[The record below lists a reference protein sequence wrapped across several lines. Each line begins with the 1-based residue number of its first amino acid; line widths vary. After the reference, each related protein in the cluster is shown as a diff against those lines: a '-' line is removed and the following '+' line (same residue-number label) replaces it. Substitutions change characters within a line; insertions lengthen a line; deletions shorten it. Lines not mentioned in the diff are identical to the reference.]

1 MTATVHPGSPRHR
14 RFRGV
19 ADTLEVS
26 YDEFC
31 GALAAK
37 DLQPLWT
44 QAARLMPNEPIP
56 RTLPWLWKWTTVLP
70 LAERAGELIAIGRG
84 GERRVLALA
93 NPGLGGL
100 PYTSSTLWGAYQYLG
115 AHESAPAHRHTP
127 SALRFVIEGTGV
139 WTTVEGDAC
148 DMSPGDLVL
157 TPSWTWHDH
166 SNPTDAPMVWFDGLD
181 LPLAASLEAVF
192 FEPYP
197 ELMQKSAPDH
207 NSSERLFGGRAVKP
221 LGEPASPRHSPL
233 FIYRYRDT
241 DEALE
246 ALLKARGGPAA
257 SIEFI
262 NPSNGSPAMP
272 TLGCEMHRL
281 VPGQRTPARRKVG
294 SSVYVTFKGRGLT
307 VINGERFDW
316 ERGDAFVTPSW
327 ATVEHEALE
336 PADLFAVTDRPVLE
350 ALHLYREET
359 LTTPQEATR
368 NFQPK

>member
-1 MTATVHPGSPRHR
+1 MATHAR
-14 RFRGV
+14 
-19 ADTLEVS
+19 DTLEVG

-44 QAARLMPNEPIP
+44 QAAKLMPPEPIP
-56 RTLPWLWKWTTVLP
+56 RTLPWLWRWSTVLP
-70 LAERAGELIAIGRG
+70 LARRAGELITIERG

-115 AHESAPAHRHTP
+115 PHESAPAHRHTP
-127 SALRFVIEGTGV
+127 SALRFVVEGTGV
-139 WTTVEGDAC
+139 WTTVDGDAC

-157 TPSWTWHDH
+157 TPSWSWHDH

-197 ELMQKSAPDH
+197 ELMQPAGPDH
-207 NSSERLFGGRAVKP
+207 NASARLFGGRGVRP
-221 LGEPASPRHSPL
+221 LGERPNPRHSPL
-233 FIYRYRDT
+233 LVYRYEDT
-241 DEALE
+241 DAALDE
-246 ALLKARGGPAA
+246 LLRARGGAEA
-257 SIEFI
+257 SIEFV
-262 NPSNGSPAMP
+262 NPSTGTSAMP

-281 VPGQRTPARRKVG
+281 VAGRRTPPRRRVG
-294 SSVYVTFKGRGLT
+294 SSVFVVFGGAGHS
-307 VINGERFDW
+307 VIGGERFDW
-316 ERGDAFVTPSW
+316 QRGDVFVVPSW
-327 ATVEHEALE
+327 AAVEHEAAE

-359 LTTPQEATR
+359 LERPQEVRGT
-368 NFQPK
+368 FVPK

>member
-1 MTATVHPGSPRHR
+1 MATQ
-14 RFRGV
+14 
-19 ADTLEVS
+19 ADDTLEVG

-44 QAARLMPNEPIP
+44 QAARLMPREPIP
-56 RTLPWLWKWTTVLP
+56 RTLPWLWRWATVLP
-70 LAERAGELIAIGRG
+70 LARRAGELITIERG

-115 AHESAPAHRHTP
+115 PRESAPAHRHTP
-127 SALRFVIEGTGV
+127 SALRFVVEGSGV
-139 WTTVEGDAC
+139 WTTVDGDAC

-197 ELMQKSAPDH
+197 ELMQAVETEH
-207 NSSERLFGGRAVKP
+207 NASERLFGGRATRP

-233 FIYRYRDT
+233 LVYRYRDT
-241 DEALE
+241 DQALD
-246 ALLKARGGPAA
+246 ALVRARGGPSA
-257 SIEFI
+257 SVEFV
-262 NPSNGSPAMP
+262 NPSNGAAAMP

-281 VPGQRTPARRKVG
+281 LPGRRTPPKRKVG
-294 SSVYVTFKGRGLT
+294 SSVYVVFAGAGRS
-307 VINGERFDW
+307 VIAGERFDW
-316 ERGDAFVTPSW
+316 ERGDVFVTPSW
-327 ATVEHEALE
+327 AAVEHEAAE
-336 PADLFAVTDRPVLE
+336 QADLFAVTDRPVLE

-359 LTTPQEATR
+359 AERPQEVVRTFA
-368 NFQPK
+368 PK

>member
-1 MTATVHPGSPRHR
+1 MTAADHPGSSRDR

-19 ADTLEVS
+19 GDTLEVS

-44 QAARLMPNEPIP
+44 QAAKLMPSEPIP
-56 RTLPWLWKWTTVLP
+56 HTLPWLWKWTTVLP
-70 LAERAGELIAIGRG
+70 LAKRAGELIAIGRG

-139 WTTVEGDAC
+139 WTTVDGDAC
-148 DMSPGDLVL
+148 NMSPGDLVL

-246 ALLKARGGPAA
+246 ALLKERGGPAA
-257 SIEFI
+257 SIEFV
-262 NPSNGSPAMP
+262 NPTNGSSAMP

-281 VPGQRTPARRKVG
+281 APGQRTPPRRKVG
-294 SSVYVTFKGRGLT
+294 SSVYVTFKGRGFT
-307 VINGERFDW
+307 VVNGERFDW

-327 ATVEHEALE
+327 ATIEHEALE

-350 ALHLYREET
+350 ALHLYREER

>member
-1 MTATVHPGSPRHR
+1 MATQTG
-14 RFRGV
+14 
-19 ADTLEVS
+19 DTLEVG

-44 QAARLMPNEPIP
+44 QAARLMPPEPIP

-70 LAERAGELIAIGRG
+70 LAKRAGELIAIGRG

-127 SALRFVIEGTGV
+127 AALRFVIEGSGV
-139 WTTVEGDAC
+139 WTTVDGDAC
-148 DMSPGDLVL
+148 DMSAGDLVL

-181 LPLAASLEAVF
+181 LPLAASLDAVF
-192 FEPYP
+192 FEPYS
-197 ELMQKSAPDH
+197 ELMQPAAADH
-207 NSSERLFGGRAVKP
+207 NASVRVFGGRAVRP
-221 LGEPASPRHSPL
+221 LGEPANPRHSPL
-233 FIYRYRDT
+233 FIYCYRDSDAAL
-241 DEALE
+241 DELI
-246 ALLKARGGPAA
+246 KARGGPVA
-257 SIEFI
+257 SIEFV
-262 NPSNGSPAMP
+262 NPSNGAAAMP

-281 VPGQRTPARRKVG
+281 IPGRRTLPKRKLG
-294 SSVYVTFKGRGLT
+294 SSIYVVFRGRGFS

-316 ERGDAFVTPSW
+316 DRGDAFVTPSW
-327 ATVEHEALE
+327 AAVEHEAAE
-336 PADLFAVTDRPVLE
+336 PSDLFAVSDSPVLQT
-350 ALHLYREET
+350 LHLYREET
-359 LTTPQEATR
+359 LAAPQQVTGAFE
-368 NFQPK
+368 PK

>member
-1 MTATVHPGSPRHR
+1 MATHAP
-14 RFRGV
+14 
-19 ADTLEVS
+19 DTLEVG

-44 QAARLMPNEPIP
+44 QAGRLMPREPIP
-56 RTLPWLWKWTTVLP
+56 RTLPWLWKWSSVLP
-70 LAERAGELIAIGRG
+70 LARRAGELISIDRG

-115 AHESAPAHRHTP
+115 PHESAPAHRHTP
-127 SALRFVIEGTGV
+127 SALRFVVEGTGV
-139 WTTVEGDAC
+139 WTTVDGDAC

-157 TPSWTWHDH
+157 TPSWSWHDH

-181 LPLAASLEAVF
+181 LPLAAALEAVF
-192 FEPYP
+192 FEPHP
-197 ELMQKSAPDH
+197 ELMQRVEADH
-207 NSSERLFGGRAVKP
+207 NASERVHGGRAIRP
-221 LGEPASPRHSPL
+221 LGEPPNPRHSPL

-241 DEALE
+241 DAALRD
-246 ALLKARGGPAA
+246 LLRARGGPLA
-257 SIEFI
+257 STEFI
-262 NPSNGSPAMP
+262 NPSNGASALP

-281 VPGQRTPARRKVG
+281 VPGARTPARRRVG
-294 SSVYVTFKGRGLT
+294 SSVTVVFSGAGHS

-316 ERGDAFVTPSW
+316 ERGDVFVVPSW
-327 ATVEHEALE
+327 AAVEHEAVE

-350 ALHLYREET
+350 ALHLDREET
-359 LTTPQEATR
+359 LDAPQQVLRT
-368 NFQPK
+368 FSPK

>member
-1 MTATVHPGSPRHR
+1 MATPTR
-14 RFRGV
+14 
-19 ADTLEVS
+19 DTLEVS

-44 QAARLMPNEPIP
+44 QAARLMPPEPIP
-56 RTLPWLWKWTTVLP
+56 RTLPWLWKWTSVLP
-70 LAERAGELIAIGRG
+70 LAQRAGELIPIGRG

-127 SALRFVIEGTGV
+127 SALRFVVEGTGV
-139 WTTVEGDAC
+139 WTTVDGDAC
-148 DMSPGDLVL
+148 DMAPGDLVL

-181 LPLAASLEAVF
+181 LPLAAALESVF

-197 ELMQKSAPDH
+197 ELMQRAAPDH
-207 NSSERLFGGRAVKP
+207 NASVRLHGGRAIRP
-221 LGEPASPRHSPL
+221 LGEPTNPRHSPL
-233 FIYRYRDT
+233 FVYRYRDT
-241 DEALE
+241 DAALS
-246 ALLKARGGPAA
+246 ALLRARGGPMA
-257 SIEFI
+257 SIEFV
-262 NPSNGSPAMP
+262 NPSTGGSALP

-281 VPGQRTPARRKVG
+281 VAGERTPARRRVG
-294 SSVYVTFKGRGLT
+294 SAVWVVFSGAGSS

-316 ERGDAFVTPSW
+316 ERGDVFVTPSW
-327 ATVEHEALE
+327 AAVEHLAAE

-359 LTTPQEATR
+359 LEGPQEVQHT
-368 NFQPK
+368 FVPK

>member
-1 MTATVHPGSPRHR
+1 MATHAR
-14 RFRGV
+14 
-19 ADTLEVS
+19 DTLEVS

-44 QAARLMPNEPIP
+44 QAAKLMPREPIP
-56 RTLPWLWKWTTVLP
+56 RTLPWLWRWMTVLP
-70 LAERAGELIAIGRG
+70 LAQRAGELITLERG

-127 SALRFVIEGTGV
+127 SALRFVVEGTGV
-139 WTTVEGDAC
+139 WTTVDGDPC

-181 LPLAASLEAVF
+181 LPLAAALEAVF

-197 ELMQKSAPDH
+197 ELMQAATADH
-207 NSSERLFGGRAVKP
+207 NASTRIHGGPAIRP
-221 LGEPASPRHSPL
+221 LGEPPSPRHSPL
-233 FIYRYRDT
+233 LVYRYRET
-241 DEALE
+241 DAALRD
-246 ALLKARGGPAA
+246 LLRARGGPMA
-257 SIEFI
+257 SIEFV
-262 NPSNGSPAMP
+262 NPSNGASAMP

-281 VPGQRTPARRKVG
+281 VAGRRTPARRRVGSAVYVVFSGAG
-294 SSVYVTFKGRGLT
+294 SSV
-307 VINGERFDW
+307 IAGERFDW
-316 ERGDAFVTPSW
+316 QHGDVFVVPSW
-327 ATVEHEALE
+327 APVEHEAAE

-359 LTTPQEATR
+359 LDGAQQVLLTFA
-368 NFQPK
+368 PK

>member
-1 MTATVHPGSPRHR
+1 MAAQAR
-14 RFRGV
+14 
-19 ADTLEVS
+19 DTLEVG

-44 QAARLMPNEPIP
+44 QAARLMPREPIP
-56 RTLPWLWKWTTVLP
+56 RTLAWLWKWTSVLP
-70 LAERAGELIAIGRG
+70 LARRAGELITIERG

-115 AHESAPAHRHTP
+115 PHESAPAHRHTP
-127 SALRFVIEGTGV
+127 SALRFVIEGSGV
-139 WTTVEGDAC
+139 WTTVDGDAC
-148 DMSPGDLVL
+148 DMAPGDVVL

-192 FEPYP
+192 FEPHP
-197 ELMQKSAPDH
+197 ELMQEAAPDH
-207 NSSERLFGGRAVKP
+207 DASRRLHGGRALRP
-221 LGEPASPRHSPL
+221 LGAPVSPRHSPL
-233 FIYRYRDT
+233 LVYRYRDT
-241 DEALE
+241 DEALDD
-246 ALLKARGGPAA
+246 LLRARGGPAA
-257 SIEFI
+257 GVEFV
-262 NPSNGSPAMP
+262 NPTNGAAALP

-281 VPGQRTPARRKVG
+281 LPGAPARPSRKVG
-294 SSVYVTFKGRGLT
+294 SSIFVVFRGAGSS

-327 ATVEHEALE
+327 ALVEHEASE
-336 PADLFAVTDRPVLE
+336 TADLFAVTDRPVLQ
-350 ALHLYREET
+350 ALHLFREET
-359 LTTPQEATR
+359 ADRPQEVTR
-368 NFQPK
+368 TFSPR

>member
-1 MTATVHPGSPRHR
+1 MATEAR
-14 RFRGV
+14 
-19 ADTLEVS
+19 DTLEVG

-44 QAARLMPNEPIP
+44 QAARLMPREPIP
-56 RTLPWLWKWTTVLP
+56 RTIPWLWRWASVLP
-70 LAERAGELIAIGRG
+70 LAQRAGELITLERG

-115 AHESAPAHRHTP
+115 PHESAPAHRHTP
-127 SALRFVIEGTGV
+127 SALRFVVEGTGV

-181 LPLAASLEAVF
+181 LPLAAALEAVF

-197 ELMQKSAPDH
+197 ELMQALAGDH
-207 NSSERLFGGRAVKP
+207 NESERLFGGRAVRP
-221 LGEPASPRHSPL
+221 LGEPPNPRHSPL

-241 DEALE
+241 DAALRD
-246 ALLKARGGPAA
+246 LLLARGGAAA
-257 SIEFI
+257 SLEFV
-262 NPSNGSPAMP
+262 NPSNGASAMP

-281 VPGQRTPARRKVG
+281 VAGRRTRAQRRVG
-294 SSVYVTFKGRGLT
+294 SAVFVVFRGAGFSVIG
-307 VINGERFDW
+307 GERFDW
-316 ERGDAFVTPSW
+316 ERGDAFVVPSW
-327 ATVEHEALE
+327 AAVEHEAAE

-350 ALHLYREET
+350 ALHLYRQET
-359 LTTPQEATR
+359 LERQQEVLRTFA
-368 NFQPK
+368 PK